1 MLCFCSNTQKLVSQ
15 FFFKISRPQTIS
27 SAKLFKN
34 LLFKAQHAFS
44 GLTGGNKWRL
54 DSIYDYYQQLA
65 LLKIWSYICR
75 ITITLSNFLFLRVVE
90 LYNYLTIEQGQEIIK
105 NGWAGIRG
113 HTGSVRSVAGSR
125 PNGGLRK
132 FWRIPAIFQ
141 CRLRVCRMCFCEEW
155 PRRRGRRDR
164 RWNLLHSVSRWGRPG
179 LRRQCLW
186 NLWRWE

>member
-1 MLCFCSNTQKLVSQ
+1 MLCFCSNPQKLVSQ

-44 GLTGGNKWRL
+44 GLTGGTKWRL

-65 LLKIWSYICR
+65 LLKKWSYICR
-75 ITITLSNFLFLRVVE
+75 ITISLSNFLFLRVVE
-90 LYNYLTIEQGQEIIK
+90 LYNYLTIEKGQEIIK

-125 PNGGLRK
+125 YNEGQQYFSADSEYTECVFARNGL
-132 FWRIPAIFQ
+132 
-141 CRLRVCRMCFCEEW
+141 EEEEE
-155 PRRRGRRDR
+155 GIADEICYIV
-164 RWNLLHSVSRWGRPG
+164 SVDEGD
-179 LRRQCLW
+179 QD
-186 NLWRWE
+186 